1 MIREELKIKLIENHK
16 SFIATINSLSDA
28 DFMFSANEKWTAGQQ
43 ADHLLRAVEPINKIF
58 KMPKITMSIMF
69 GKANR
74 PSKSFEEL
82 VEKYKL
88 KLSEGGKA
96 SGQFVPPAIALNE
109 KEKLLQQLLTA
120 AEKLCKHLDDFSE
133 AQLDKYIL
141 PHPLLGKLTL
151 REMMYF
157 TIYHVEHHQKITL
170 KNPGYKNL

>member
-1 MIREELKIKLIENHK
+1 MTREELKTKLIENHK
-16 SFIATINSLSDA
+16 SFISIINSLSDI
-28 DFMFSANEKWTAGQQ
+28 DFVFSVNEKWTAGQQ

-58 KMPKITMSIMF
+58 IMPKITMSVMF

-74 PSKSFEEL
+74 SSKSFEEL

-96 SGQFVPPAIALNE
+96 SGQFVPPTIALNE
-109 KEKLLQQLLTA
+109 KEKLLQQLLKA
-120 AEKLCKHLDDFSE
+120 AEKLCKHLDDFTE
-133 AQLDKYIL
+133 AQLDEYIL

-151 REMMYF
+151 REMIYF

-170 KNPGYKNL
+170 RNLEK